1 MCIRDR
7 YLVEAELLKDGNVL
21 DSWSGRIGLRTM
33 SVHREKDEYG
43 EQFAHE
49 VNGVR
54 IFAMGA
60 DYIPCLLYTSLLHPV
75 FCGGDYL
82 YNRRLSI

>member
-1 MCIRDR
+1 MIENPRLWWPNGYGEQPL
-7 YLVEAELLKDGNVL
+7 YLVEAELLKDGKVL

-54 IFAMGA
+54 ILPWARTT
-60 DYIPCLLYTSLLHPV
+60 Y
-75 FCGGDYL
+75 
-82 YNRRLSI
+82 RRIISCQG